1 MQRFRKKSE
10 SKKRAKGK
18 EVDRRGNGS
27 SDGGAAPTPAQD
39 GTGRSMMRSPSGTLL
54 PEASDFRTSLILPHL
69 TKRFTLLRGEDG
81 QLVDMVT
88 MQNHL
93 AAQRM
98 TGRLTAYEVD
108 AVLAQ
113 YRLQSAFESSEPP
126 VPSLPSL
133 PKRKRI
139 DWSGI
144 DLEGATD
151 NMRTSIATTSEETT
165 SSQASAT
172 PYLSPT
178 IGTSSFPASPVGSSA
193 NSFVSFSSSMPPSA
207 SPTAVDASAS
217 STASNSSPP
226 SQPYIPRRAGGNSLF
241 GGRVHTM
248 REMKM
253 SKSGSTAS
261 LASNAESLKSTS
273 SSKRGMAQQDEDE
286 GDEERS
292 RRFSEDEPAQAS
304 EVNSDVRPSGE
315 APREEEEGVEELSR
329 REPGEDEEADTE
341 EAEDDDADQDMSTAP
356 ELPPLSNAQLKR
368 ISRALDNIE
377 EELSKTYLKLASTTV
392 EEDDEDEAKLDDLTR
407 STLESVNDSD
417 LDGLDSLVVEV
428 DEADAASPISPVNE
442 NDFNGVHTFN
452 LPSPTDELPSP
463 TISDTEPMDPFF
475 ARIALS
481 SPVPVLPSLRD
492 SITKPFLATSS
503 VASPEESTVPLV
515 PQPLA
520 PTRAPPSPPIEQ
532 EPPASP
538 PMPPVS
544 PATNPAEI
552 ALPSSSSFGSSL
564 SFLSRE
570 EATPT
575 PLAIPASPR
584 HSRDVSAETDETETP
599 ISAPQTP
606 AAYSFP
612 VVPRRDVESGSAIEL
627 LEVPGVN
634 GDGDLTTVSDDGPF
648 DLSLGEGQVRPGDG
662 EIARTVE
669 DAHGEGF
676 AAFAATVPLPDVR
689 DSVFSLESTGS
700 SFHEAQ
706 ETLDSD
712 EDEVEIDEAVRGSTL
727 LDVRDS
733 ALLDFPP
740 PSAGSRRHSLPT
752 LAASTPLDPVVA
764 DDLNSSQSSQLRPMS
779 VPLDRRPSNELLAIA
794 SARSD
799 GDTSDLVLEDLVLI
813 QETLVRSAAK
823 RAARRAAG
831 AATSSSFDDSDAF
844 SSPVVPRIER
854 EVVDGS
860 DSESVPGSRKDSIES
875 TLTSTGAFD
884 LGAELAGLGLTS
896 LAPFDLNR
904 AASSARRTS
913 QTGSSPLTNTAV
925 TPSTNQSDAFE
936 LSSLVGSPDTG
947 SWEDTKERLLEEAPG
962 SGDSEELSPEGG
974 FSRSPAMQDL
984 SGGDQDAGRDATVEP
999 EATESAEPGPLLGA
1013 PVQLDAESFLRVPR
1027 NMPRRDPA
1035 STTSMLVRDVRNQA
1049 TLATFALKKQGPTS
1063 PPTRSQSKGKSIR
1076 KGSISSP
1083 QLVSGPVAIPT
1094 VPILNPH
1101 VSSSPR
1107 PFKVSLSKTRKD
1119 KDADGEGSKSKG
1131 LGSRFRMLLKKQSR
1145 DHLPQLN
1152 GDEITP
1158 FVDFSAEEP
1167 SPAPADMPPVTP
1179 PNQDNSRFGPSTPDF
1194 PQTPDDPSTPSA
1206 SAYTN
1211 PRSPPQC
1218 PLDIPV
1224 VEEIV
1229 ERPSPS
1235 QSFASESAANS
1246 PYIGSPSSMGP
1257 PSISSTQ
1264 GRSLTR
1270 LVSRLRGSGSTSGR
1284 LGSDLAPG
1292 ARESLRSPTASPER
1306 PLSVT
1311 RSPRS
1316 PQPSLSGAEHRPSM
1330 EQEAVGLGLAVA
1342 ETNSRAPISYDISSR
1357 RGRRT
1362 EDGPFPTIARTAPL
1376 SLVRNGQ
1383 TNSVVDLRQSSYS
1396 FRPESAASV
1405 SRTDS
1410 RASGHASRMSIDS
1423 MKKLWEAAEDLGLPP
1438 DKVQELVDSAY
1449 AQSPSIAS
1457 HARSGSTTSTVG
1469 KRSLSDGDQSRQRQS
1484 SVASLSGFAPYTN
1497 GHRRGLSTASTS
1509 SSRRG
1514 GSNTSHRSVQDR
1526 APTPPPASRHRRQAS
1541 AASSRQ
1547 AGPIPEVPAAFASSS
1562 PPASTSVGS
1571 RLSVYGAALPAPTS
1585 PSLGSLSSNRSSGYA
1600 GSFID
1605 YYADDADAGGSEHW
1619 GEPPTSGRRFSV
1631 DEQLGLALAQHE
1643 QDQETARLG
1652 AVYEHE
1658 HGGEGDDDTFQP
1670 SSSSAQTDPGETDG
1684 EIVWRVLDDLRNNRL
1699 STISKDSSFGFNSS
1713 RDSSFEVEG
1722 VPEPDRTNA
1731 IAGLLR
1737 HRDRER
1743 ERKRLSTSTSAS
1755 LPPFQAGGRY
1765 PSVYVRDEKRL
1776 LALGQ
1781 HGGVA
1786 PEQEGRF
1793 LVRPKEVEPEV
1804 PDLPEEWRAQT
1815 QQ

>member
-18 EVDRRGNGS
+18 EVDRRGDGS
-27 SDGGAAPTPAQD
+27 TDGGAAPIPAQD

-81 QLVDMVT
+81 QLVDMAT

-144 DLEGATD
+144 DLEGGTD
-151 NMRTSIATTSEETT
+151 YTRTSIATTSEETT

-178 IGTSSFPASPVGSSA
+178 MGTSSSPASPVGSSA

-207 SPTAVDASAS
+207 SSTAVEASAS
-217 STASNSSPP
+217 SHPPASNSSSPAQ
-226 SQPYIPRRAGGNSLF
+226 QPYIPRRAGGNSLF

-292 RRFSEDEPAQAS
+292 RRISGDEPAQAS
-304 EVNSDVRPSGE
+304 GVNGDMRPSGE
-315 APREEEEGVEELSR
+315 APREEEERAGEPSR
-329 REPGEDEEADTE
+329 REPGVEEEADTE
-341 EAEDDDADQDMSTAP
+341 EVEDDDAEDKDSTTAP
-356 ELPPLSNAQLKR
+356 ELPPLSNVQLKR

-377 EELSKTYLKLASTTV
+377 EELSKTYLKLASTTLD
-392 EEDDEDEAKLDDLTR
+392 EDDEDEAKLNDLTR
-407 STLESVNDSD
+407 STLESVDDSD
-417 LDGLDSLVVEV
+417 LDRLDPVVVEGEGA
-428 DEADAASPISPVNE
+428 DEASPISPVNE
-442 NDFNGVHTFN
+442 NDFNAVDKFN

-475 ARIALS
+475 AKIALS

-492 SITKPFLATSS
+492 SITNPFPAASP
-503 VASPEESTVPLV
+503 VASPQESTVP
-515 PQPLA
+515 PRSQPPA
-520 PTRAPPSPPIEQ
+520 PTRAPPSLPTEE
-532 EPPASP
+532 EPPAFP
-538 PMPPVS
+538 PMQPVS
-544 PATNPAEI
+544 PAVNPAEI
-552 ALPSSSSFGSSL
+552 ALPSSSSVDSNL

-575 PLAIPASPR
+575 PLAIPASFR
-584 HSRDVSAETDETETP
+584 HSRDASAETDETETP
-599 ISAPQTP
+599 SSAPQTP

-612 VVPRRDVESGSAIEL
+612 IVPQRDVEFGSAIEL

-648 DLSLGEGQVRPGDG
+648 DLSLGEGQVRAGDG
-662 EIARTVE
+662 EIARIKE
-669 DAHGEGF
+669 EAHGEDLATF
-676 AAFAATVPLPDVR
+676 AASVPLPDPR
-689 DSVFSLESTGS
+689 DSLFSLESTGS
-700 SFHEAQ
+700 SFHEAL

-733 ALLDFPP
+733 ALLDFPS
-740 PSAGSRRHSLPT
+740 PSAGSRPYSLPT
-752 LAASTPLDPVVA
+752 LATSTSLDPDVS
-764 DDLNSSQSSQLRPMS
+764 DDLNSSQSSQLRPLS

-823 RAARRAAG
+823 RAARREAG
-831 AATSSSFDDSDAF
+831 AATPSSFEDSDAF
-844 SSPVVPRIER
+844 SSPVVRRIER
-854 EVVDGS
+854 EHVEGS
-860 DSESVPGSRKDSIES
+860 DSESVRESRKDSIES
-875 TLTSTGAFD
+875 TFTSTGAFD
-884 LGAELAGLGLTS
+884 LGVELAGLGLTS
-896 LAPFDLNR
+896 LAPFDLSR
-904 AASSARRTS
+904 TASSARRVSEGTRKS
-913 QTGSSPLTNTAV
+913 ESRSASEESDQHLSLLGPSSSGRTVQTNQTGSSPLTNAV
-925 TPSTNQSDAFE
+925 LTPSTNQSDAFE
-936 LSSLVGSPDTG
+936 LSGLVGSPDLG
-947 SWEDTKERLLEEAPG
+947 AWEDTKEHLLEEAPG
-962 SGDSEELSPEGG
+962 PGDSEGRLPEGG

-984 SGGDQDAGRDATVEP
+984 SGGDEDTGRGATVEP
-999 EATESAEPGPLLGA
+999 EATESTEPGPSLGA
-1013 PVQLDAESFLRVPR
+1013 PVQLDAEPFLRVPR

-1063 PPTRSQSKGKSIR
+1063 PPARSMSKGKSIR

-1107 PFKVSLSKTRKD
+1107 PFKVSRPKTRKD
-1119 KDADGEGSKSKG
+1119 KDTDVEGSKSKG
-1131 LGSRFRMLLKKQSR
+1131 LGLRFKMLLKKQSR

-1152 GDEITP
+1152 GDEVTP
-1158 FVDFSAEEP
+1158 FIDFSAEEP

-1179 PNQDNSRFGPSTPDF
+1179 PNQDVAGFGPSTPDF
-1194 PQTPDDPSTPSA
+1194 PQTPEDPSTPSA

-1218 PLDIPV
+1218 PLGISV
-1224 VEEIV
+1224 VEEIA
-1229 ERPSPS
+1229 ERSSPR
-1235 QSFASESAANS
+1235 QSFASGSAGGS
-1246 PYIGSPSSMGP
+1246 PYMGSPLSTGS

-1284 LGSDLAPG
+1284 LGSDFAPG
-1292 ARESLRSPTASPER
+1292 AQESLRSPTDSPER
-1306 PLSVT
+1306 PLSVR

-1316 PQPSLSGAEHRPSM
+1316 PQSALSGAEHRPSM

-1376 SLVRNGQ
+1376 SLVRHGQ
-1383 TNSVVDLRQSSYS
+1383 TNSVVDLRQSNYS
-1396 FRPESAASV
+1396 FPPGSATSV
-1405 SRTDS
+1405 SRAESST
-1410 RASGHASRMSIDS
+1410 SGHASRVSIDS

-1449 AQSPSIAS
+1449 AQSPSIVS
-1457 HARSGSTTSTVG
+1457 HAHSGSTSSTVG
-1469 KRSLSDGDQSRQRQS
+1469 KRSLSDDEQSRQRQPS
-1484 SVASLSGFAPYTN
+1484 IASLAGLAPHTN
-1497 GHRRGLSTASTS
+1497 GHRRGLSLASTS
-1509 SSRRG
+1509 SSRRA
-1514 GSNTSHRSVQDR
+1514 GSNTSHRAVQDR
-1526 APTPPPASRHRRQAS
+1526 APTPPPDARHRRQAS

-1547 AGPIPEVPAAFASSS
+1547 AGPIPEVPAAFASS
-1562 PPASTSVGS
+1562 PASTSVGS

-1585 PSLGSLSSNRSSGYA
+1585 PSLGSLSSTRSSGYA

-1619 GEPPTSGRRFSV
+1619 GELPASGRRFSV
-1631 DEQLGLALAQHE
+1631 DEQLRLALAQHE

-1658 HGGEGDDDTFQP
+1658 HGDEGDEHTFQP
-1670 SSSSAQTDPGETDG
+1670 SSSSAQTDPPDTDG
-1684 EIVWRVLDDLRNNRL
+1684 EIVWQVLDDLRNNRL

-1722 VPEPDRTNA
+1722 APEPDRTNA
-1731 IAGLLR
+1731 IAGLL
-1737 HRDRER
+1737 
-1743 ERKRLSTSTSAS
+1743 
-1755 LPPFQAGGRY
+1755 
-1765 PSVYVRDEKRL
+1765 
-1776 LALGQ
+1776 
-1781 HGGVA
+1781 
-1786 PEQEGRF
+1786 
-1793 LVRPKEVEPEV
+1793 
-1804 PDLPEEWRAQT
+1804 
-1815 QQ
+1815 